1 MINLLLG
8 TKPPNML
15 LQKSSLF
22 KLRSRVTSISCSPL
36 PMFNFSTEVDPSS
49 IRVNKFHSGLCML
62 PHPAKREKGGED
74 AASVTDNLIALADGV
89 GGWSH

>member
-1 MINLLLG
+1 
-8 TKPPNML
+8 
-15 LQKSSLF
+15 
-22 KLRSRVTSISCSPL
+22 
-36 PMFNFSTEVDPSS
+36 MFNFSTEVDPSS
-49 IRVNKFHSGLCML
+49 IRVNKFNSGLFML

>member
-1 MINLLLG
+1 MH
-8 TKPPNML
+8 
-15 LQKSSLF
+15 
-22 KLRSRVTSISCSPL
+22 
-36 PMFNFSTEVDPSS
+36 NFSTEVDPSS
-49 IRVNKFHSGLCML
+49 IRVNKFHSGLFML